1 MKKLICVLLC
11 VLLLCGCG
19 APAVETEP
27 TTTAAPTEAP
37 LELEPLSDGKTLKV
51 LAIGNSFSNNTTRFL
66 YDIAKAEGVE
76 NITLGRLYI
85 GGCSLQKHV
94 KCATTNSTEYKY
106 YKNTTGTWE
115 LTESATLLYGLQD
128 EQWDIITM
136 QQSSGNSGLTDTYD
150 PYLEQLIEY
159 VNTNKTNPNAKLV
172 WHMTWAYQQ
181 DNKQAAFANY
191 GSSQDT
197 MYQCIVF
204 ANETV
209 ILPNKAFS
217 GFIPAGTAVQNART
231 SFIGDTLTKDGY
243 HLNEIGEII
252 GGYMWYATFVGKS
265 LDGIK
270 LDRIPGSI
278 PLSEETRAVIAESV
292 NNALK
297 TPLAVTESA
306 YKN

>member
-1 MKKLICVLLC
+1 MKKWICLLLC
-11 VLLLCGCG
+11 SVLLCGCS
-19 APAVETEP
+19 APVEETTP
-27 TTTAAPTEAP
+27 TTTVATEAP

-85 GGCSLQKHV
+85 GGCSLEKHM

-106 YKNTTGTWE
+106 YKNTTGSWE
-115 LTESATLLYGLQD
+115 TIESATLLYGLQD
-128 EQWDIITM
+128 EEWDIITM
-136 QQSSGNSGLTDTYD
+136 QQQSGGSGLTDSYD
-150 PYLEQLIEY
+150 PYLGQLIEY

-172 WHMTWAYQQ
+172 WHMTWAYQSNSTQ
-181 DNKQAAFANY
+181 SAFANY
-191 GSSQDT
+191 ANNQDT
-197 MYQCIVF
+197 MYQCIVM
-204 ANETV
+204 ATQEKIVNNE
-209 ILPNKAFS
+209 AFS
-217 GFIPAGTAVQNART
+217 AIIPAGTAIQNART
-231 SFIGDTLTKDGY
+231 SSFGDTLTKDGY
-243 HLNEIGEII
+243 HLNELGEII
-252 GGYMWYATFVGKS
+252 GGYMWYATFVGKT

-278 PLSEETRAVIAESV
+278 ALSEENRAIIAESV

-297 TPLAVTESA
+297 APLAVTESA

>member
-19 APAVETEP
+19 APAAETEP
-27 TTTAAPTEAP
+27 STTAAPTEAP

-51 LAIGNSFSNNTTRFL
+51 LAIGNSFSNNTTKFL
-66 YDIAKAEGVE
+66 YDIAKSEGVE

-115 LTESATLLYGLQD
+115 MTESATLLYGLQD

-159 VNTNKTNPNAKLV
+159 VNTYKTNPNAKLV

-181 DNKQAAFANY
+181 DNKQAAFVNY

-197 MYQCIVF
+197 MYQCIVY

-243 HLNEIGEII
+243 HLNEIGELI
-252 GGYMWYATFVGKS
+252 GGYMWYATFVGKP

-278 PLSEETRAVIAESV
+278 PLSDETRAVIAESV

>member
-19 APAVETEP
+19 APAAEETTPATTTEP
-27 TTTAAPTEAP
+27 MLTD
-37 LELEPLSDGKTLKV
+37 EPLSDGKTLKV

-85 GGCSLQKHV
+85 GGCSLEKHM

-106 YKNTTGTWE
+106 YKNTTGNWE
-115 LTESATLLYGLQD
+115 TIESATLLYGLQD

-136 QQSSGNSGLTDTYD
+136 QQQSGRSGLPDSYD
-150 PYLEQLIEY
+150 PYLGQLIEY
-159 VNTNKTNPNAKLV
+159 VNTYKTNPDAKLV
-172 WHMTWAYQQ
+172 WHMTWAYQNDSTQ
-181 DNKQAAFANY
+181 SAFANY
-191 GSSQDT
+191 ANNQDT
-197 MYQCIVF
+197 MYQCIVT
-204 ANETV
+204 ATQEKIVNNE
-209 ILPNKAFS
+209 AFS
-217 GFIPAGTAVQNART
+217 AIIPAGTAVQNART
-231 SFIGDTLTKDGY
+231 SYFGDTLTKDGY
-243 HLNEIGEII
+243 HLNELGEII
-252 GGYMWYATFVGKS
+252 GGYMWYATFVGKP

-278 PLSEETRAVIAESV
+278 ALSEENRAVIAEAV

-297 TPLAVTESA
+297 TPFAVTESA